1 MAYLPTLEYELF
13 PDKIE
18 IRRAKECN
26 VLKTIY
32 GVEMHYRLSPIYD
45 ISNIG
50 SVVDSKQSKKH
61 ASLIIFRVVEIPP
74 STKMF
79 DFVLNCNEWYRGRLN
94 KTPYLQFTM
103 HGIWNERFAKRGP
116 EEAPM
121 LSFILP
127 TGTSNESSRREFSL
141 YYNKN
146 YDFLHSKADIKKLD
160 LLTLFMENIYNY
172 CTSFKLTISGMQ
184 YKKDG
189 PTWCR
194 NIYDGDRGTH
204 INYGKRPEKE

>member
-1 MAYLPTLEYELF
+1 MAYLPTLEYEIF
-13 PDKIE
+13 PDKLE
-18 IRRAKECN
+18 VVRAKN
-26 VLKTIY
+26 YSVLKTIY

-50 SVVDSKQSKKH
+50 MVVGSKRAAKH
-61 ASLIIFRVVEIPP
+61 AGIVIFHLAEIPP

-79 DFVLNCNEWYRGRLN
+79 DFVMNCNEWYRCRLN
-94 KTPYLQFTM
+94 KTPYLQFMM
-103 HGIWNERFAKRGP
+103 HGIWNKNFENRGP
-116 EEAPM
+116 EAAPM

-127 TGTSNESSRREFSL
+127 TVAASESSKREFSL

-160 LLTLFMENIYNY
+160 LLSLFMENVYMY
-172 CTSFKLTISGMQ
+172 CTSFKLAISGVQ

-194 NIYDGDRGTH
+194 NLYDGDRGTCL
-204 INYGKRPEKE
+204 NYGKQPKKE

>member
-1 MAYLPTLEYELF
+1 MAYLPTLEYEVF
-13 PDKIE
+13 PDKLE
-18 IRRAKECN
+18 VVLAKN
-26 VLKTIY
+26 YSVLKTIY

-45 ISNIG
+45 MSNIG
-50 SVVDSKQSKKH
+50 MVADSKRAAKH
-61 ASLIIFRVVEIPP
+61 AGIVIFRLAEIPP

-103 HGIWNERFAKRGP
+103 HGIWNEKFANRGP
-116 EEAPM
+116 EAVPM
-121 LSFILP
+121 MSFILP
-127 TGTSNESSRREFSL
+127 TGAANTSSRREFSL

-160 LLTLFMENIYNY
+160 LLSLFMENVYMY
-172 CTSFKLTISGMQ
+172 CTGFKLTISGVQ
-184 YKKDG
+184 FKKDG

-194 NIYDGDRGTH
+194 NLYDGGRGTK
-204 INYGKRPEKE
+204 INYGKRPKKE